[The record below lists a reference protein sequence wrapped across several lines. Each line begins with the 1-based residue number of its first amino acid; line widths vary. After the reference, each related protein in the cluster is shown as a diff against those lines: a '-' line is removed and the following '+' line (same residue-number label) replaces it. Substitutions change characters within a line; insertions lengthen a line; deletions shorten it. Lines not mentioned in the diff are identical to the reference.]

1 MTAGDFPWPFKPI
14 AVQSLEEAD
23 RWWNTCYVENNPL
36 AVTIPS
42 SWRIISGIQG
52 SGKSVVMARLRKN
65 AADSAFIVNYP
76 PERWPASSQA
86 FVPDG
91 NHLAQILAL
100 AGLALRKFLSEC
112 PDKIKLLS
120 QIQREFLCWLVEK
133 YDSRRAFMRWVDL
146 LDPGLQELFANIQA
160 GDLFETTSNP
170 RDIAGQV
177 EELVSL
183 CRQLGYNRVLILA
196 DLNRSMTQRYA
207 STLLQL
213 YDSIDLMQHPN
224 FTVVVALDPSGI
236 IPDRLLER
244 AHDRLSLVNLSW
256 DEISVREVA
265 DRHLCAAQSEEMP
278 HLENLMSSDLLTHM
292 GIRVEEEF
300 RAPVPE
306 GWVALVESALYAS
319 SNHPGISQK
328 SFALE
333 DKAELLWIYYTR
345 HMPLWF
351 SDEPKGVW
359 RGPRFIQ
366 LTDQLYEFMQVL
378 KNHKGRPVYLES
390 EGMNKIAKNKTQLHL
405 VVSRTREEI
414 EPAGLPKNKWVYIFH
429 QSSEGYWLENF
440 V

>member
-1 MTAGDFPWPFKPI
+1 
-14 AVQSLEEAD
+14 
-23 RWWNTCYVENNPL
+23 
-36 AVTIPS
+36 
-42 SWRIISGIQG
+42 
-52 SGKSVVMARLRKN
+52 MARLRKN

-196 DLNRSMTQRYA
+196 DLNRSMTRRYA

-256 DEISVREVA
+256 MRSQFERLQTVT
-265 DRHLCAAQSEEMP
+265 CAQRNRRKCP
-278 HLENLMSSDLLTHM
+278 
-292 GIRVEEEF
+292 I
-300 RAPVPE
+300 
-306 GWVALVESALYAS
+306 
-319 SNHPGISQK
+319 
-328 SFALE
+328 
-333 DKAELLWIYYTR
+333 
-345 HMPLWF
+345 
-351 SDEPKGVW
+351 
-359 RGPRFIQ
+359 
-366 LTDQLYEFMQVL
+366 L
-378 KNHKGRPVYLES
+378 K
-390 EGMNKIAKNKTQLHL
+390 T
-405 VVSRTREEI
+405 
-414 EPAGLPKNKWVYIFH
+414 
-429 QSSEGYWLENF
+429 
-440 V
+440 